1 MAITT
6 DPRRVAGCDE
16 GAAVQRTDE
25 ELLLAYR
32 DHGDRQAFNELVYR
46 YEAELYNYL
55 RNYLGDAQMAEDAF
69 QNTFLQVHLKCG
81 QFERGRRVRPWLY
94 TVAVNQAIDAH
105 RRNRRHRL
113 LSLDRR
119 AGTEQ
124 GWEESSTLNDVLN
137 GVETDPAQAFASA
150 EEGASLRQAVD
161 RLPEGLRQAV
171 LLVYFQ
177 GLRCRDAA
185 EILGIPVGT
194 IKSRLH
200 AAIQR
205 LGVILSSMRVAGNE

>member
-1 MAITT
+1 MATTT
-6 DPRRVAGCDE
+6 DPRRFVGCVEAAAG
-16 GAAVQRTDE
+16 QRTDE

-32 DHGDRQAFNELVYR
+32 DDGDRQAFDELVYR

-81 QFERGRRVRPWLY
+81 QFERGRPVRPWLY
-94 TVAVNQAIDAH
+94 AVAVNQAIDAL

-119 AGTEQ
+119 ASDDQ
-124 GWEESSTLNDVLN
+124 AWDPSATLTDMLN
-137 GVETDPAQAFASA
+137 GVEVDPADAFASA
-150 EEGASLRQAVD
+150 EDGASLRQAVD

-171 LLVYFQ
+171 LLVYYQ
-177 GLRCRDAA
+177 GLRYREAA
-185 EILGIPVGT
+185 EVLGVPVGT
-194 IKSRLH
+194 VKSRLH

-205 LGVILSSMRVAGNE
+205 LGAMLSSMRVSGDD

>member
-6 DPRRVAGCDE
+6 DPRRFAGCDE
-16 GAAVQRTDE
+16 AAGQRTDE

-32 DHGDRQAFNELVYR
+32 DRGDRQAFDELVYR

-81 QFERGRRVRPWLY
+81 QFEQGRRVRPWLY
-94 TVAVNQAIDAH
+94 AVAVNQAIDAH

-119 AGTEQ
+119 AGNDQAWDHSAAMT
-124 GWEESSTLNDVLN
+124 DVLYR
-137 GVETDPAQAFASA
+137 VEIDPAETFASA
-150 EEGASLRQAVD
+150 EDGATLRQAVH

-171 LLVYFQ
+171 LLVYYQ
-177 GLRCRDAA
+177 GLRYREAA
-185 EILGIPVGT
+185 EVLGVPVGT

-205 LGVILSSMRVAGNE
+205 LSAMLSSMRVSGNE